1 MKDNMKFGV
10 EIEYKIAQ
18 ASKIL
23 QGLKNAGLPARI
35 KGYHPSSDFTS
46 WDICSD
52 ASVSRGHGNNMR
64 GGEIVSP
71 VLTLADL
78 DQLEKVCSVLS
89 DCNADIDYNCGL
101 HVHFSW
107 DNMQGSTIKN
117 IIERYKKFEDQFDGI
132 MAPTRRGNS
141 NTYCRSVSNLETP
154 DSDCLND
161 VSRIGSRTNKINLT
175 NLGRYSRTNTIE
187 FRHHN
192 GTTDFF
198 KIKNWVLFL
207 ADFIQESKKKVTM
220 KTFDWNSERDTPRE
234 IKRLAWGSLK
244 HTMKK
249 FDIEMKQNRGF
260 GFTFTY
266 GNTTERVAYSDA
278 ESLYVPNT
286 RKLDEKKLQD
296 FVGFIRKEQY
306 GSADTFFC
314 GVEEKL
320 VYYYMGRRDMFSQ
333 RRA

>member
-1 MKDNMKFGV
+1 MCIRD
-10 EIEYKIAQ
+10 
-18 ASKIL
+18 
-23 QGLKNAGLPARI
+23 
-35 KGYHPSSDFTS
+35 
-46 WDICSD
+46 
-52 ASVSRGHGNNMR
+52 
-64 GGEIVSP
+64 
-71 VLTLADL
+71 
-78 DQLEKVCSVLS
+78 
-89 DCNADIDYNCGL
+89 
-101 HVHFSW
+101 
-107 DNMQGSTIKN
+107 
-117 IIERYKKFEDQFDGI
+117 
-132 MAPTRRGNS
+132 
-141 NTYCRSVSNLETP
+141 
-154 DSDCLND
+154 
-161 VSRIGSRTNKINLT
+161 
-175 NLGRYSRTNTIE
+175 RYSRTNTIE

-266 GNTTERVAYSDA
+266 GHATERVAYSDA
-278 ESLYVPNT
+278 ESLYIPNT
-286 RKLDEKKLQD
+286 RKLDEKKLQE
-296 FVGFIRKEQY
+296 FVGFIRREQY